1 MMRIVASVS
10 IEIDVNDTELLDDA
24 KERAIDKLVD
34 TLDEWLS
41 NNGIPPIISIEYKL
55 TEYDDND
62 FIN

>member
-1 MMRIVASVS
+1 MKIIASVS
-10 IEIDVNDTELLDDA
+10 IEIELKDTELLDDA
-24 KERAIDKLVD
+24 KDRAIDKLVD

-55 TEYDDND
+55 PEYNEKD

>member
-1 MMRIVASVS
+1 MRIIASVS

-55 TEYDDND
+55 PEYDDKD

>member
-1 MMRIVASVS
+1 MRIIASVS
-10 IEIDVNDTELLDDA
+10 IEIDVNETELLDDA

-55 TEYDDND
+55 PEYDDKD

>member
-1 MMRIVASVS
+1 MKIIASVS
-10 IEIDVNDTELLDDA
+10 IEIDLNDTELLDDA

-34 TLDEWLS
+34 TLDEWLT

-55 TEYDDND
+55 PEYDDKD

>member
-1 MMRIVASVS
+1 MRIIASVS

-34 TLDEWLS
+34 TLDEWLTD
-41 NNGIPPIISIEYKL
+41 NGIPPIISIEYKL
-55 TEYDDND
+55 PEYDDKD

>member
-1 MMRIVASVS
+1 MRIIASVS

-34 TLDEWLS
+34 TLDEWLTD
-41 NNGIPPIISIEYKL
+41 NGIPPIISIEYKL
-55 TEYDDND
+55 PEYDEKD

>member
-1 MMRIVASVS
+1 MRIVASVS

-34 TLDEWLS
+34 TLDEWLTD
-41 NNGIPPIISIEYKL
+41 NGIPPIISIEYKL
-55 TEYDDND
+55 PEYDDKD